1 MEIAIRSHNVEVSA
15 ELRSAAIA
23 KIGHLDR
30 FLEGMERAEV
40 RFHEE
45 HNPRIAD
52 KEVCEVTVV
61 GHGQVVRARA
71 AASDKLVALD
81 RVLDKLEHR
90 MEKVKGR
97 LVGRS
102 HPRHAG
108 GASGGRLLPSGGPG
122 GAPGA
127 IGLGSAGGAVL
138 AVGDSD
144 DSDDADHADHADHAD
159 DGRIVKVKSF
169 AIKPMTPEE
178 GAMQMEML
186 SHDFFF
192 FTNAET
198 GRAAV
203 VYRRNDG
210 QIGLIDST

>member
-1 MEIAIRSHNVEVSA
+1 MEIAIRSHNVEVSP
-15 ELRSAAIA
+15 ELRSAAVA

-52 KEVCEVTVV
+52 KEVCEVTLV

-90 MEKVKGR
+90 MEKLKGR
-97 LVGRS
+97 LIGRS
-102 HPRHAG
+102 HPRHAAG
-108 GASGGRLLPSGGPG
+108 LGAGRVGAALATAGSAAEPGGPG
-122 GAPGA
+122 SAGAGDA
-127 IGLGSAGGAVL
+127 GQGSGEGLGT
-138 AVGDSD
+138 GDLD
-144 DSDDADHADHADHAD
+144 DLDPED

-178 GAMQMEML
+178 GALQMEML